1 MLLRISAQY
10 VIGVKRLQ
18 STEKNG
24 DSASHDSSW
33 HDGSVALVLG
43 AGGAVCRDN
52 FLPVCTA
59 TSSRETPIVL
69 IRGCQRQ
76 SLACG
81 GVWDFVRPLL
91 PCVSLGRG
99 SSGRSAGCPAG
110 HRDRLGL
117 WHYG

>member
-10 VIGVKRLQ
+10 VIGVKSLQ

-24 DSASHDSSW
+24 DSASHDSAR
-33 HDGSVALVLG
+33 HDGSAALVLG
-43 AGGAVCRDN
+43 AGGAVCRGT
-52 FLPVCTA
+52 FLPVCPA

-69 IRGCQRQ
+69 VRGCQRQ

-91 PCVSLGRG
+91 PCVSLGSG
-99 SSGRSAGCPAG
+99 SSGCSPGRPAG
-110 HRDRLGL
+110 HRDGLGL